1 MHIMAGNDIS
11 ITLNLTA
18 VRLNASLFSN
28 NINQSLVLFMI
39 GNCVSEYSMIEA
51 RHVHAVMFKG
61 VSAPMV
67 ICNRIRLKFKGPYD
81 EITQRKMVN

>member
-28 NINQSLVLFMI
+28 NINQSLVLFMT

-51 RHVHAVMFKG
+51 RHVHAVMFKC
-61 VSAPMV
+61 VSASVV
-67 ICNRIRLKFKGPYD
+67 ICNRIRLKFKVPYV
-81 EITQRKMVN
+81 EITQRKIVN